1 VREREIE
8 WEIFNALHMGHKE
21 EPSTY
26 PHKRDGG
33 SITVCKFSYITLW
46 SLMSHVTV
54 NEWRSAAFDQGLP
67 NTLAKLII
75 IKKNP

>member
-1 VREREIE
+1 MHYIWDIRKSHPR
-8 WEIFNALHMGHKE
+8 NHR
-21 EPSTY
+21 
-26 PHKRDGG
+26 KRDGG